1 VDELEASVE
10 RFTAKA
16 VLRTRVRRTLLVASV
31 AVALVFAWDIVSAV
45 GALVGWF
52 APWFWTPGALSLA
65 AGVVALAALAGGL
78 APVREAVVVRD
89 ADRRLGL
96 DAALMTSREVAGST
110 DPICRLLIRRTA
122 SALGRFRDR
131 QAVPL
136 RMPPATLLLPA
147 LGALALALAPPV
159 MTDQVSSTIR
169 PGTPPAPAAFELSRE
184 LQELASTLLATPGP
198 DGERREEQMGEILRI
213 ESALRAGNLTP
224 EEARAELA
232 RLGASL
238 ARSDSP
244 QDAEAVLPA
253 GPAPSAAASAAT
265 VTGTGEAGQGAG
277 AGSGTAR
284 LESDGPDRMTADV
297 TDARA
302 IWTLPAP
309 SGLGG
314 AEAAPGTARGD
325 LSTTSAASVHGRGV
339 DLYRSQRRLTAAERT
354 VVEAYFRALRLRD
367 EEVDRGENRQR
378 SRDSNAGGP
387 S

>member
-1 VDELEASVE
+1 VSNVDELEASVE

-16 VLRTRVRRTLLVASV
+16 VLRTRVRRTLLTASV
-31 AVALVFAWDIVSAV
+31 AVALVLAWDIVSAA

-122 SALGRFRDR
+122 SALGRFRAR

-159 MTDQVSSTIR
+159 MT
-169 PGTPPAPAAFELSRE
+169 AAFELSRE